1 MKLNGLDAD
10 QMEYD
15 EVKEMVTVLLAESAE
30 EYGFEPKESIHKQ
43 FEKLSKFYYMKSKEE
58 SEEFD
63 ESREYIYSSGDLK
76 SKQAKALI
84 NGEPAD
90 GKLEIKI
97 ENPEFVAMKA
107 RLKVL
112 QSAKSRFAGVLDKCK
127 DVLNQFENKKKNAAS
142 EYEDCKQIHEEFAE
156 KVVGAL
162 KVLEDLRIL
171 ALLVCLFI
179 LKTYLFACCF
189 IGCHCGLLS
198 YQQRKLNP
206 YFLCTGIKCEGWNP
220 AA

>member
-15 EVKEMVTVLLAESAE
+15 GVKEMVTVLLAESAE

-63 ESREYIYSSGDLK
+63 ESKEYLYSSGDLK
-76 SKQAKALI
+76 SKDAKALQ
-84 NGEPAD
+84 NGEPTD

-97 ENPEFVAMKA
+97 ENPEFVSMKG

-112 QSAKSRFAGVLDKCK
+112 VSAKTRFVGVLDKCK

-156 KVVGAL
+156 KVKGAL

-179 LKTYLFACCF
+179 LKPYLFACCF